1 MGNFSII
8 LAALILS
15 CASAVAQGSAPA
27 APQTTPTAPHKKPKV
42 ISNEDLDA
50 LPGGISV
57 VGAHDSWKDQ
67 PAAGGGEQPASEP
80 TAKPAVPEKPK
91 EYCASRGFAD
101 AVAITLRQEG
111 IGWRGPFWMDRIFG
125 SDVCLPRLNSIEALA
140 RRVDGDYTL
149 PTGEKLHIASRTSGL
164 PSSEELVLNTEAD
177 KHYVVV
183 WKGVPYVS
191 TSVRYVQRVVSDG
204 TSTGKAGVVV
214 SGLDL
219 YDPEN
224 DRNVV
229 FDVKAGDSPESIE
242 AVVFF
247 TITPRQ

>member
-1 MGNFSII
+1 MRSVSI
-8 LAALILS
+8 LPAVLILF
-15 CASAVAQGSAPA
+15 CLGAAAQSTAPA
-27 APQTTPTAPHKKPKV
+27 APGTTPTATHKKPKV

-50 LPGGISV
+50 LPGGVNV
-57 VGAHDSWKDQ
+57 VGGHDSWKDQ
-67 PAAGGGEQPASEP
+67 PAEGGEQPASEP
-80 TAKPAVPEKPK
+80 AAKPAVPEKPK
-91 EYCASRGFAD
+91 EYCASRGFAE

-111 IGWRGPFWMDRIFG
+111 IGWRAPFWMDRIFG
-125 SDVCLPRLNSIEALA
+125 SDICLPRLNSVEALA

-191 TSVRYVQRVVSDG
+191 TSVRYVQQMISDG
-204 TSTGKAGVVV
+204 SGGASKAGVVV

>member
-1 MGNFSII
+1 MRSFSTV
-8 LAALILS
+8 AAVLILI
-15 CASAVAQGSAPA
+15 CVAAVAQGTAPPA
-27 APQTTPTAPHKKPKV
+27 AGTTPNATHKKPKV

-67 PAAGGGEQPASEP
+67 PAGDGEQPASEP
-80 TAKPAVPEKPK
+80 SAKPPLPEKPK
-91 EYCASRGFAD
+91 EHCASRGFAE

-111 IGWRGPFWMDRIFG
+111 IGWRAPFWMDRIFG
-125 SDVCLPRLNSIEALA
+125 SDVCLPKLNGVEALA
-140 RRVDGDYTL
+140 RRVEGDYTL

-177 KHYVVV
+177 KHYVVL
-183 WKGVPYVS
+183 WKGVPYVT
-191 TSVRYVQRVVSDG
+191 TSVRYMQQMVSDG
-204 TSTGKAGVVV
+204 ASTGKAGVVV

-229 FDVKAGDSPESIE
+229 FDVKAGDSPDSIE